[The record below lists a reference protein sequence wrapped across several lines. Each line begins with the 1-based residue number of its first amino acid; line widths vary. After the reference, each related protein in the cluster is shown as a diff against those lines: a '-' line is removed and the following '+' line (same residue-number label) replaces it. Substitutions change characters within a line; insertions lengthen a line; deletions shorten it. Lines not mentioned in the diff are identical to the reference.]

1 MNIEESS
8 LYKSIMNKYMS
19 NKDKISDGL
28 QKLKSIL
35 ATESAQTSKML
46 DVYKKYISGEK
57 ISKSEMETAN
67 TQFADIIKNAG
78 LLGVFALPGGLVAI
92 AFLVK
97 VGKKLGIDILPSS
110 YKD

>member
-8 LYKSIMNKYMS
+8 LYKSIMTKYMS
-19 NKDKISDGL
+19 NKDKISSGL
-28 QKLKSIL
+28 KKLKLIL
-35 ATESAQTSKML
+35 ATESEQTSKML
-46 DVYKKYISGEK
+46 DIYKKYISGEE
-57 ISKSEMETAN
+57 ITKSEMEIAN

-97 VGKKLGIDILPSS
+97 IGKKLGIDILPKS

>member
-1 MNIEESS
+1 
-8 LYKSIMNKYMS
+8 MS
-19 NKDKISDGL
+19 NKDKISSGL
-28 QKLKSIL
+28 KKLKLIL
-35 ATESAQTSKML
+35 ATESEQTSKML
-46 DVYKKYISGEK
+46 DIYKKYISGEE
-57 ISKSEMETAN
+57 ITKSEMEKAN

-97 VGKKLGIDILPSS
+97 VGKKLGIDILPKS

>member
-1 MNIEESS
+1 
-8 LYKSIMNKYMS
+8 MS
-19 NKDKISDGL
+19 NKDKISSGL
-28 QKLKSIL
+28 KKLKLIL
-35 ATESAQTSKML
+35 ATESEQTSKML
-46 DVYKKYISGEK
+46 DIYKKYISGEE
-57 ISKSEMETAN
+57 ITKSEMETAN

-97 VGKKLGIDILPSS
+97 VGKKLGIDILPKS